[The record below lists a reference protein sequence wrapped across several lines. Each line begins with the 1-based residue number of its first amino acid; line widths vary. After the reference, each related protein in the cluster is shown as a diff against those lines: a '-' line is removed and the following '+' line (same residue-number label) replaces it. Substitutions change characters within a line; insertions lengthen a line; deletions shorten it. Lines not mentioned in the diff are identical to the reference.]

1 MMGYIQRPAH
11 HRSTRRGPAAKL
23 GRLLKLLVLAVLA
36 TAQTSLGADRGD
48 NIVMQE
54 AWIPMRDG
62 VRLAADVYFPGG
74 REPGAEHSGKVL
86 PVLLEYLPYRKNEG
100 RASRHALY
108 SYFTRR
114 GYVVAR
120 VDMRGTGNSEGQL
133 VEYEYSEQEQQ
144 DGEDAIAWLAR
155 QPYAS
160 GKVGMFGLSWGGF
173 NSIHMAMRNPP
184 ALKAILAIMAADD
197 LYEDDVHF
205 IDGCM
210 HVDSYE
216 MQLDLANAMP
226 GAPDYVIDED
236 YFRNRFDTPPWLP
249 LYKHQPRAGPF
260 WDRTA
265 PKAHLDAIHIPTFLI
280 GGLLDGYRD
289 SVPRMLQ
296 QLKAPVKAI
305 MGPWAHAWPNS
316 AYPEPAIEW
325 RHEAVRW
332 FDHWLKGEDTGIMA
346 EPRFAVYVR
355 HWHPPL
361 TDLETVPGEW
371 RWEEGWPIERIRTRT
386 LYPRADQ
393 SLSDAAPAGEAQTHT
408 LDYVPT
414 SGAEAGGPVM
424 WWGDPTPDQRPSDAF
439 GLVYET
445 EPLSEDVEI
454 LGFPLAHLNVS
465 SSAPVANWFARLSDV
480 APGGA
485 VSLVAGAGFN
495 GTHRESSRQPTLLVP
510 GAEVAL
516 DIEMHFTSW
525 VFPAGHRMRLVVSNA
540 QWPMIW
546 PTPGA
551 MSTTLR
557 LGGREP
563 TRLEMPVVPHA
574 ERPVPVFLPPAGDPV
589 LPGFESLD
597 GGTSSGYGEITSIQ
611 RFPVARS
618 TRVVADSGD
627 GSRYPWG
634 ISRSTESIIH
644 ETSDE
649 HPEVTSVTG
658 EHTTMVELPGRVLR
672 WEGSTRL
679 ESDSENFYYTY
690 TRRLFQDGKLLR
702 EKSWADKIP
711 RDHQ

>member
-1 MMGYIQRPAH
+1 MSVFLRPVD
-11 HRSTRRGPAAKL
+11 HRTTRRAPAAGF
-23 GRLLKLLVLAVLA
+23 GRLFTQLLLALLV

-48 NIVMQE
+48 DIVMQE

-62 VRLAADVYFPGG
+62 VRLAADIYFPRGH
-74 REPGAEHSGKVL
+74 EPGAKHSGEAL
-86 PVLLEYLPYRKNEG
+86 PVLLEYLPYRKTES

-108 SYFTRR
+108 SFFIRH
-114 GYVVAR
+114 GYIVAR
-120 VDMRGTGNSEGQL
+120 VDIRGTGNSEGHL
-133 VEYEYSEQEQQ
+133 IEYEYSEQEQQ

-184 ALKAILAIMAADD
+184 ALKAITAIMATDD

-205 IDGCM
+205 IDGGM
-210 HVDSYE
+210 HVDSYA
-216 MQLDLANAMP
+216 MQLDLANAIP
-226 GAPDYVIDED
+226 GAPGYLIDED

-249 LYKHQPRAGPF
+249 LYKRQPRDGPF

-265 PKAHLDAIHIPTFLI
+265 PKAHYDAIRIPTFLI

-289 SVPRMLQ
+289 SLPRMLQ
-296 QLKAPVKAI
+296 HLQAPVKAI
-305 MGPWAHAWPNS
+305 MGPWAHAWPNT
-316 AYPEPAIEW
+316 AYPKPAIEW

-332 FDHWLKGEDTGIMA
+332 FDHWLKGEDNGIMA

-355 HWHPPL
+355 RWHLPL

-371 RWEEGWPIERIRTRT
+371 RWEEGWPIKRIRTRT
-386 LYPRADQ
+386 LYPRADR
-393 SLSDAAPAGEAQTHT
+393 SLGDAVPLEHMGTHT

-414 SGAEAGGPVM
+414 SGTEAGGPVM
-424 WWGDPTPDQRPSDAF
+424 WWGDPTPDQRPADAYA
-439 GLVYET
+439 LVYET
-445 EPLSEDVEI
+445 EPLSEDLEI
-454 LGFPLAHLNVS
+454 LGFPRAYLNVS

-495 GTHRESSRQPTLLVP
+495 GTHRESSRQPMPLVP

-563 TRLEMPVVPHA
+563 TRLEVPVVPHA
-574 ERPVPVFLPPAGDPV
+574 ERPVPAFLPPAENPE
-589 LPGFESLD
+589 LPGFAPLD
-597 GGTSSGYGEITSIQ
+597 SATSSGYGEITSIQ
-611 RFPVARS
+611 RFPVTRS
-618 TRVVADSGD
+618 TRVVADSD
-627 GSRYPWG
+627 AGSRYPWG
-634 ISRSTESIIH
+634 TSRSTESIIH
-644 ETSDE
+644 ETSDA

-658 EHTTMVELPGRVLR
+658 EHTTTVELPGRVLR

-679 ESDSENFYYTY
+679 ESDSENFYYFY
-690 TRRLFQDGKLLR
+690 TRRLFQDDKLLR
-702 EKSWADKIP
+702 EKSWTDTIP

>member
-1 MMGYIQRPAH
+1 MGYLLRSTRL
-11 HRSTRRGPAAKL
+11 RSTRRGSAVL
-23 GRLLKLLVLAVLA
+23 FGRLLSLLFVLLA
-36 TAQTSLGADRGD
+36 TAQMTLSADRGD
-48 NIVMQE
+48 DIVMQE

-62 VRLAADVYFPGG
+62 VRLAADVYFPKG
-74 REPGAEHSGKVL
+74 RETGAEHSGEAL
-86 PVLLEYLPYRKNEG
+86 PVLLEYLPYRKTES
-100 RASRHALY
+100 RASRLALY
-108 SYFTRR
+108 SYFIRR
-114 GYVVAR
+114 GYIVAR
-120 VDMRGTGNSEGQL
+120 VDIRGTGNSEGRL

-144 DGEDAIAWLAR
+144 DGEDVIAWLAR
-155 QPYAS
+155 QHYAN

-205 IDGCM
+205 IDGGM

-236 YFRNRFDTPPWLP
+236 YFHNRFDTPPWLP
-249 LYKHQPRAGPF
+249 LYKRQPRAGLF

-265 PKAHLDAIHIPTFLI
+265 PKAHFDAIRIPTFLI

-296 QLKAPVKAI
+296 HVQAPVKAI

-316 AYPEPAIEW
+316 AYPKPAIEW

-332 FDHWLKGEDTGIMA
+332 FDYWLKGEDTGIMA

-355 HWHPPL
+355 NWHPPL

-386 LYPRADQ
+386 LYPRIDRG
-393 SLSDAAPAGEAQTHT
+393 LGDAVPAGEAQSQT
-408 LDYVPT
+408 LDYVAT

-445 EPLSEDVEI
+445 EPLTEDIEI
-454 LGFPLAHLNVS
+454 LGFPRAYLNVT

-480 APGGA
+480 APAGA
-485 VSLVAGAGFN
+485 VTLVAGAGFN
-495 GTHRESSRQPTLLVP
+495 GTHRESSQAPTPLVP
-510 GAEVAL
+510 DAEVAL
-516 DIEMHFTSW
+516 DIDMHFTSW
-525 VFPAGHRMRLVVSNA
+525 VFPAGHRIRLVVSNA

-546 PTPGA
+546 PTPA
-551 MSTTLR
+551 VMSTSLR

-563 TRLEMPVVPHA
+563 TRLELPVVPDA
-574 ERPVPVFLPPAGDPV
+574 ERPVPVFLPPAEDPV
-589 LPGFESLD
+589 LPGFEPID
-597 GGTSSGYGEITSIQ
+597 TGTSSGYGEITSIQ
-611 RFPVARS
+611 RFPVTRS
-618 TRVVADSGD
+618 TRVVAEGSG
-627 GSRYPWG
+627 GSHYPWG
-634 ISRSTESIIH
+634 ISRSSESIIH
-644 ETSDE
+644 ETSDT

-658 EHTTMVELPGRVLR
+658 EHSTTVELPGRLLR
-672 WEGSTRL
+672 WEGSTRF
-679 ESDSENFYYTY
+679 ESDSENFHYIY

-702 EKSWADKIP
+702 EKSWAETIP

>member
-1 MMGYIQRPAH
+1 
-11 HRSTRRGPAAKL
+11 
-23 GRLLKLLVLAVLA
+23 
-36 TAQTSLGADRGD
+36 
-48 NIVMQE
+48 
-54 AWIPMRDG
+54 
-62 VRLAADVYFPGG
+62 
-74 REPGAEHSGKVL
+74 
-86 PVLLEYLPYRKNEG
+86 
-100 RASRHALY
+100 
-108 SYFTRR
+108 
-114 GYVVAR
+114 
-120 VDMRGTGNSEGQL
+120 
-133 VEYEYSEQEQQ
+133 
-144 DGEDAIAWLAR
+144 
-155 QPYAS
+155 
-160 GKVGMFGLSWGGF
+160 
-173 NSIHMAMRNPP
+173 MAMRNPP

-205 IDGCM
+205 IDGGM

-216 MQLDLANAMP
+216 ILLDLANSMP
-226 GAPDYVIDED
+226 GAPDYLIDED

-249 LYKHQPRAGPF
+249 LYKRQPRAGPF

-265 PKAHLDAIHIPTFLI
+265 PKAHFDAIRIPTFLI

-289 SVPRMLQ
+289 SLPRMLQ
-296 QLKAPVKAI
+296 HLQAPVKAI
-305 MGPWAHAWPNS
+305 MGPWAHSWPNL
-316 AYPEPAIEW
+316 AYPQPAIEW

-332 FDHWLKGEDTGIMA
+332 FDYWLKDEDTGIMA

-355 HWHPPL
+355 NWHPPL

-371 RWEEGWPIERIRTRT
+371 RWEEGWPIERIRMRT
-386 LYPRADQ
+386 LYPRADRG
-393 SLSDAAPAGEAQTHT
+393 LGDAVPAGEAQTQT

-445 EPLSEDVEI
+445 EPLTEDLEI
-454 LGFPLAHLNVS
+454 LGFPRAYLNVS
-465 SSAPVANWFARLSDV
+465 SSAPVANWFVRLSDV

-495 GTHRESSRQPTLLVP
+495 GTHRESSHSPTPLVP
-510 GAEVAL
+510 DAEVAL
-516 DIEMHFTSW
+516 DIDMHFTSW

-546 PTPGA
+546 PTPA
-551 MSTTLR
+551 VMSTSLR

-563 TRLEMPVVPHA
+563 TRLEVPVVPAA
-574 ERPVPVFLPPAGDPV
+574 ERPIPVFLPPVEDPV
-589 LPGFESLD
+589 LPGFEPLET
-597 GGTSSGYGEITSIQ
+597 GTSSGYGEITSIQ
-611 RFPVARS
+611 RFPVTRS
-618 TRVVADSGD
+618 TRVVAEGGG
-627 GSRYPWG
+627 GSHYPWG

-644 ETSDE
+644 ETSDA

-658 EHTTMVELPGRVLR
+658 EHATTVELPGRVLR

-679 ESDSENFYYTY
+679 ESDSENFHYSY

-702 EKSWADKIP
+702 EKSWAETIP

>member
-1 MMGYIQRPAH
+1 MGYLLRPAG
-11 HRSTRRGPAAKL
+11 HRSTRRGSAL
-23 GRLLKLLVLAVLA
+23 LFGRLLSLLLVFLS
-36 TAQTSLGADRGD
+36 TAQITLGADRGD
-48 NIVMQE
+48 DIVMQE

-62 VRLAADVYFPGG
+62 VRLAADVYFPRG
-74 REPGAEHSGKVL
+74 RETGAEHSGEAL
-86 PVLLEYLPYRKNEG
+86 PVLLEYLPYRKTEG
-100 RASRHALY
+100 RASRLALY
-108 SYFTRR
+108 SYFIRR

-120 VDMRGTGNSEGQL
+120 VDIRGTGNSEGRL

-144 DGEDAIAWLAR
+144 DGEDVIAWLAR
-155 QPYAS
+155 QPYAN

-184 ALKAILAIMAADD
+184 ALKAILAMMAADD
-197 LYEDDVHF
+197 LYEDDTHF
-205 IDGCM
+205 IDGGM

-226 GAPDYVIDED
+226 GAPDYLIDED
-236 YFRNRFDTPPWLP
+236 YFHNRFDTPPWLP
-249 LYKHQPRAGPF
+249 LYKRQPRAGPF

-265 PKAHLDAIHIPTFLI
+265 PKAHFDSIRIPTFLI

-289 SVPRMLQ
+289 SIPHMLQ
-296 QLKAPVKAI
+296 HVQAPVKAI
-305 MGPWAHAWPNS
+305 MGPWAHSWPNS
-316 AYPEPAIEW
+316 AYPQPAIEW

-332 FDHWLKGEDTGIMA
+332 FDYWLKGEDTGIMA

-355 HWHPPL
+355 NWHPPL

-371 RWEEGWPIERIRTRT
+371 RWEEGWPIERIRMRT
-386 LYPRADQ
+386 LYPRTDRG
-393 SLSDAAPAGEAQTHT
+393 LGDAVPAGEAQSQT

-414 SGAEAGGPVM
+414 SGVEAGGPVM

-445 EPLSEDVEI
+445 EPLTEDIEI
-454 LGFPLAHLNVS
+454 LGFPRAHLNVT

-495 GTHRESSRQPTLLVP
+495 GTHRESSHSPTPLVP
-510 GAEVAL
+510 NAEVAL
-516 DIEMHFTSW
+516 DIDMHFTSW
-525 VFPAGHRMRLVVSNA
+525 VFPAGHRIRLVVSNA

-546 PTPGA
+546 PTPA
-551 MSTTLR
+551 VMSTSLR

-563 TRLEMPVVPHA
+563 TRLELPVVPDA
-574 ERPVPVFLPPAGDPV
+574 DRPAPIFLPPAEDPV
-589 LPGFESLD
+589 LPGFEPIET
-597 GGTSSGYGEITSIQ
+597 GTSSGYGEITSIQ

-618 TRVVADSGD
+618 TRVVAEGTG
-627 GSRYPWG
+627 GSHYPWG
-634 ISRSTESIIH
+634 ISRSSESIIH
-644 ETSDE
+644 ETSDT
-649 HPEVTSVTG
+649 HPEVASVTG
-658 EHTTMVELPGRVLR
+658 EHATTVELPGRVLR
-672 WEGSTRL
+672 WEGSTSV
-679 ESDSENFYYTY
+679 ESDSENFHYIY

-702 EKSWADKIP
+702 EKSWAETIP